1 MSWFSTFRWSLA
13 LSVVI
18 GLAGCKPR
26 NAMVTPPPPTVSV
39 AKPTQE
45 PIVEYVEFSG
55 NTRATDTVQLR
66 SRVNGYLKEIHFEEG
81 ALVKK
86 GELLFVIEPDQYEV
100 ELQSA
105 NAALQKAKASL
116 SLAESELTR
125 SKQLAKTNSVAQSE
139 LDVKVSQKDSA
150 AADVSTA
157 EANVRQAELNLSYTK
172 IRAPLDGR
180 IGRHLVDVGN
190 LVQAEMTQL
199 ATIEAFA
206 PIHVYFT
213 ISEADYLRFAEL
225 VRSKQLPD
233 MEKQGFPIR
242 VGLPNEEGF
251 PHEGIVDYGDF
262 GVDPETGTLLRR
274 ATFDNKDG
282 ALVPGLFVRIRAP
295 IGVEK
300 PEILVE
306 ERAIGSDQ
314 RGDFLL
320 VVNDKNIVEY
330 RPVKL
335 GSIDKGRR
343 VIKEG
348 ISLDDWVIVNGIQR
362 ARPGKTV
369 NPQRP
374 GDAAHISREFKHEQ
388 LTSQPN
394 SPSNAK
400 RKG

>member
-1 MSWFSTFRWSLA
+1 MMRSPIVRWSLLISLA
-13 LSVVI
+13 LLSV
-18 GLAGCKPR
+18 GCKPR
-26 NAMVTPPPPTVSV
+26 NAMVLPPPPLVSV
-39 AKPTQE
+39 EKPTQE
-45 PIVEYVEFSG
+45 PVLEYVEFSG

-66 SRVNGYLKEIHFEEG
+66 SRVNGYLKEIHVEEG

-86 GELLFVIEPDQYEV
+86 GDLLFLIEPDQYEV
-100 ELQSA
+100 ALQSA
-105 NAALQKAKASL
+105 NAALLKARASL
-116 SLAESELTR
+116 ALAESELTR
-125 SKQLAKTNSVAQSE
+125 SKQLAKSNSVAQSE
-139 LDVKVSQKDSA
+139 LDVKNSQRDSA
-150 AADVSTA
+150 AADVGTA
-157 EANVRQAELNLSYTK
+157 EASVRQAELNLSYTK

-190 LVQAEMTQL
+190 LVQTESTQL

-213 ISEADYLRFAEL
+213 ISEADYLRFADL
-225 VRSKQLPD
+225 VRTKKLPD

-314 RGDFLL
+314 RGDFVL

-335 GSIDKGRR
+335 GHIDKGRR

-348 ISLDDWVIVNGIQR
+348 ITLNDWVIVNGIQR
-362 ARPGKTV
+362 ARPGKPV

-374 GDAAHISREFKHEQ
+374 GDAAHIVREKKPTQISR
-388 LTSQPN
+388 QPI
-394 SPSNAK
+394 PSDTENK
-400 RKG
+400 KG